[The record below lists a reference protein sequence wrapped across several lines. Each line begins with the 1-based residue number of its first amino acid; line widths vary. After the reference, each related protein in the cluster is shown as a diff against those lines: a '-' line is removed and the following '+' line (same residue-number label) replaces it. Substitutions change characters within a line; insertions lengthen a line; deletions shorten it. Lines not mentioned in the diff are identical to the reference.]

1 MDPTK
6 WAQKILEINI
16 VSKCLEV
23 LPPVEDGVV
32 FVAWRLAR
40 GAAPIELQH
49 WRGCE
54 QNAQVRQLLDLTR
67 ALVCEDQR
75 LRIQVLP
82 KNLIPE
88 IPLARTSK
96 LIFQDTNMTRIGTA
110 SDMQVCGKTLCL

>member
-6 WAQKILEINI
+6 WALQNFWTNI
-16 VSKCLEV
+16 VSKFSEV
-23 LPPVEDGVV
+23 QPPVEDGVV

-54 QNAQVRQLLDLTR
+54 HNAQVRQLLDLTR
-67 ALVCEDQR
+67 ALVCEDER
-75 LRIQVLP
+75 LKIQVLP

-96 LIFQDTNMTRIGTA
+96 LFLSRHQHDKNRNCI
-110 SDMQVCGKTLCL
+110 